1 MGFTLLLQQEFH
13 SKNHKPKPHFP
24 EDSASSAVTQRA
36 AGPLQQ
42 AVSTVRYEDGI
53 SAEQLAAQKLRNL
66 QRV

>member
-1 MGFTLLLQQEFH
+1 MEFTLLLQQEFH
-13 SKNHKPKPHFP
+13 YKNRKPKPQFS
-24 EDSASSAVTQRA
+24 EDPASSAVARA

-42 AVSTVRYEDGI
+42 AISTVRYEDGI